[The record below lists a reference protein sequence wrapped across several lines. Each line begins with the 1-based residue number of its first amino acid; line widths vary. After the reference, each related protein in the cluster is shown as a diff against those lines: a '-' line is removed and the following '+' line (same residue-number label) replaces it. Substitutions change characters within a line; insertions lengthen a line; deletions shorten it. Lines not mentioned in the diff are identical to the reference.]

1 MTVIEEQQQLHS
13 RKSEAKHSVNQTTLQ
28 RNGIPC
34 RVTNDSRNREL
45 SLASGLREPNA
56 AL

>member
-28 RNGIPC
+28 HNRIPC
-34 RVTNDSRNREL
+34 RVTNDSRHMEL
-45 SLASGLREPNA
+45 SLASGLKKPNA